1 VKPAALLVAALS
13 LFAGGSGLK
22 VTLTAPSHA
31 PKINVRWSYTV
42 RETVNGKAAAARI
55 TVQIVDPIGGVN
67 PVQYDGTKKNITNWR
82 FTGVFR
88 DYVIWPAE
96 SRDIPLTFRV
106 TVVTAHAK
114 KVLNYHVTPHA

>member
-13 LFAGGSGLK
+13 LFAGGSALK
-22 VTLTAPSHA
+22 VTLTAPNHT
-31 PKINVRWSYTV
+31 PKIKVRWPYTV
-42 RETVNGKAAAARI
+42 RETVNGKAVAARL
-55 TVQIVDPIGGVN
+55 TAQIVDPIGGVN

-82 FTGVFR
+82 FVGIFR

-106 TVVTAHAK
+106 TVFTMHAK